1 MLKLSQRFGNSHHRF
16 LGELELV
23 RQSAL
28 RDFNE
33 LTGEKAVAVENLARD
48 KSESNCVQC
57 AFILCLTFLAG
68 RLEDVRDWD
77 LLPDYLG
84 KDGPSLRE
92 RTFTGPLTG
101 VSRVDLT

>member
-33 LTGEKAVAVENLARD
+33 LTGERGVAVENLSRD
-48 KSESNCVQC
+48 KSE
-57 AFILCLTFLAG
+57 FDE
-68 RLEDVRDWD
+68 RLHLSSTDGFVR
-77 LLPDYLG
+77 
-84 KDGPSLRE
+84 SA
-92 RTFTGPLTG
+92 
-101 VSRVDLT
+101 